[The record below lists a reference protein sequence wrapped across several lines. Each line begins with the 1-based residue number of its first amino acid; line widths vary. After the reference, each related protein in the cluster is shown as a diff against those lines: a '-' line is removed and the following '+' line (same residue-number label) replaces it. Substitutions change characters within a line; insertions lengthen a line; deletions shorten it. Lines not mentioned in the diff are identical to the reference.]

1 MRKKIVPLLIFALA
15 SVCSISAQTNNAGYP
30 PNQPPMDPMSSI
42 AMDVNNLQ
50 RSVRELS
57 TALRQFVDKFEKAGG
72 VTLSD
77 KQQRFIMGL
86 ELLVRSE
93 QRVGLLQRALADLT
107 DKQIQVKTRL
117 TQIDQEL
124 RPASLDRSTMYEGAG
139 AQSVEVRETRREKLV
154 TEQRGLQQLL
164 SQVDR
169 NMYETDMALR
179 EAQSHV
185 ARLRRTLL
193 PEIEKAITES
203 AY

>member
-1 MRKKIVPLLIFALA
+1 MRKKIVPLLIFVLS
-15 SVCSISAQTNNAGYP
+15 SVCSISAQNNNAGYP
-30 PNQPPMDPMSSI
+30 QNQPPMDPMSSI
-42 AMDVNNLQ
+42 AMDVNSLQ

-57 TALRQFVDKFEKAGG
+57 TALKQFVDKFEKAGG

-93 QRVGLLQRALADLT
+93 QRVGLLQRAQADLT
-107 DKQIQVKTRL
+107 DKQIQLKTRL

-193 PEIEKAITES
+193 PEIEKAIAES
-203 AY
+203 AN

>member
-1 MRKKIVPLLIFALA
+1 MKFKIVPLLIFAMA
-15 SVCSISAQTNNAGYP
+15 FVSTASAQDGRPGYAT
-30 PNQPPMDPMSSI
+30 NQPLDPMASI
-42 AMDVNNLQ
+42 ATDVNNLQ

-93 QRVGLLQRALADLT
+93 QRVGLLQRGLADLT
-107 DKQIQVKTRL
+107 EKQIQVKTRL
-117 TQIDQEL
+117 TQIDLDL

-139 AQSVEVRETRREKLV
+139 AQSVEVRETRREKLIA
-154 TEQRGLQQLL
+154 EQRSLQVLL

-169 NMYETDMALR
+169 NINETDFALR